1 MKVVVAV
8 VHRLT
13 LMKSRDEIN
22 TATRGAENAT
32 QMMIPQ
38 VHPTLIYHQWIQGD
52 EDIEKDPPVKVVRK
66 TKVGA
71 RKSNP
76 HSLGQ
81 LHI

>member
-1 MKVVVAV
+1 VKVVVAV

-38 VHPTLIYHQWIQGD
+38 VHLTLIYHQWIQGLQMQLLSCTID
-52 EDIEKDPPVKVVRK
+52 E
-66 TKVGA
+66 
-71 RKSNP
+71 
-76 HSLGQ
+76 H
-81 LHI
+81 